1 MALLLACCINMYI
14 IGDVDVDVDGDGD
27 CACIIKVELECMKWN
42 N

>member
-1 MALLLACCINMYI
+1 MYI
-14 IGDVDVDVDGDGD
+14 IGDVDVDGDVDGD